1 LKRLLY
7 VGLAA
12 AAVAAGAFAIPN
24 VASASQATTW
34 KVTVSNLTGN
44 QPMSPPLFV
53 VHDEDVDVWE
63 PGTIAS
69 HVVAAIAEDAN
80 NAPAEEALS
89 QVEGVHDVSTGEAGA
104 IPPGESRTYHV
115 TTQDR
120 FDRLS
125 AVTMLVNTNDGFTG
139 LDSLR
144 LHGNG
149 GEVRD
154 IAWDA
159 GSESNNELRGFIPGP
174 CCENPFVRDPNGKL
188 VSPHEG
194 ITGRGE
200 LDPDEF
206 GFSGEVAK
214 FRIERAR

>member
-7 VGLAA
+7 VALAA
-12 AAVAAGAFAIPN
+12 AAVAAAFAIPN
-24 VASASQATTW
+24 VASASQETTW
-34 KVTVSNLTGN
+34 KVTVSNLTGT
-44 QPMSPPLFV
+44 QPMSPPLFA
-53 VHDEDVDVWE
+53 VHSEDVHVWQ

-69 HVVAAIAEDAN
+69 HVVAGIAEDAN
-80 NAPAEEALS
+80 NAPAEEALP
-89 QVEGVHDVSTGEAGA
+89 QVEGVREVFTGEGGP

-115 TTQDR
+115 TTQDH

-125 AVTMLVNTNDGFTG
+125 VVSMLVNTNDGFTG
-139 LDSLR
+139 LDSLK
-144 LHGNG
+144 LHDDGA
-149 GEVRD
+149 EVAD

-159 GSESNNELRGFIPGP
+159 GSESNNELKSHIPGP

-188 VSPHEG
+188 ISPHEG

-200 LDPDEF
+200 LDPAEF

-214 FRIERAR
+214 FRIEPAH

>member
-1 LKRLLY
+1 LKRLLF

-34 KVTVSNLTGN
+34 KVTVTNLTGG
-44 QPMSPPLFV
+44 QPMSPPLFA
-53 VHDEDVDVWE
+53 VHNEDVRVWH

-69 HVVAAIAEDAN
+69 HVVAGIAEDAD
-80 NAPAEEALS
+80 NAPAEEALP
-89 QVEGVHDVSTGEAGA
+89 QVEGVHDVFTGEGGP

-115 TTQDR
+115 TTQDQ

-125 AVTMLVNTNDGFTG
+125 VGSLLVNTNDGFTG
-139 LDSLR
+139 LDAVR
-144 LHGNG
+144 LEGEG
-149 GEVRD
+149 AEVRD

-159 GSESNNELRGFIPGP
+159 GSESNNELTGFIPGP
-174 CCENPFVRDPNGKL
+174 CCENQFVRDPNGKL
-188 VSPHEG
+188 ISPHEG

-200 LDPDEF
+200 LDPAEF
-206 GFSGEVAK
+206 GWTGEVAK
-214 FRIERAR
+214 FRIERSR